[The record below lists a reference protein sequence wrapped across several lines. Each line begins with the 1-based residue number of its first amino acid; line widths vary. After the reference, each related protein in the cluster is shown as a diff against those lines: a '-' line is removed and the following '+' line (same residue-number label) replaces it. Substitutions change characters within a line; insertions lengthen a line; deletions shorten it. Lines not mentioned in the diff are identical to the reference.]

1 MPKIDWNIVV
11 YRDVSG
17 SGSAWFQA
25 HRKFSEPEF
34 RLTEIFHEWKK
45 MSYSVF
51 STKYLLVIIIFVSPL
66 NSSQPWQT
74 ILNAFLFQ
82 DYSQYHS
89 FCLSMHQFRAV
100 SGMLFKSCRIL
111 PELWT
116 VHMEFN
122 CLNFELGWLHCL
134 ALLLNDYLY

>member
-1 MPKIDWNIVV
+1 M
-11 YRDVSG
+11 YL
-17 SGSAWFQA
+17 AQA
-25 HRKFSEPEF
+25 QPDF
-34 RLTEIFHEWKK
+34 RLTENFLSLNSGSQKFSMNEKK

-100 SGMLFKSCRIL
+100 SGMLFKNCRIL

-122 CLNFELGWLHCL
+122 CLNFELNKMVEIMSKIFNDIENCL
-134 ALLLNDYLY
+134 